1 MQSSTS
7 SWRRRLLPTCLLPL
21 LAACLAGPAQAS
33 EFSVSPVRAELRAG
47 ALSET
52 ITVTNRGN
60 TPLRVGVKIMEWT
73 QDAQGQDVYRDTGDL
88 VYFPRQM
95 ELEPEGKRLVRVGA
109 KTPAAGVERTY
120 RMFIEEL
127 PEPSADAAH
136 AQVAVYFRFGVPIFL
151 TPVAPHGEPEIGEPS
166 VEHGKLSLTVRNPG
180 NQHVRIL
187 KLVVSDAA
195 GFSREI
201 AGWYSLAGS
210 QRTYAL
216 DLPREVCR
224 RAPTLS
230 VAVEGEGLRAD
241 RKLHVDPARCS

>member
-1 MQSSTS
+1 MKQFVV
-7 SWRRRLLPTCLLPL
+7 PL
-21 LAACLAGPAQAS
+21 LAAVLASAVSAS

-52 ITVTNRGN
+52 ITVTNRGDN
-60 TPLRVGVKIMEWT
+60 RIRVGVKVMQWT
-73 QDAQGQDVYRDTGDL
+73 QDAQGQDVYLESPDL

-109 KTPAAGVERTY
+109 KAPAGAVERSY

-127 PEPSADAAH
+127 PEASPDAAR
-136 AQVAVYFRFGVPIFL
+136 AQVSVYFRFGVPIFL
-151 TPVAPHGEPEIGEPS
+151 APAAGHAEPEFGEPS
-166 VEHGKLSLTVRNPG
+166 VANGRLSLTVKNPG
-180 NQHVRIL
+180 NQHFRL
-187 KLVVSDAA
+187 LRMVVSDGA

-201 AGWYSLAGS
+201 AGWYSLPGT

-224 RAPTLS
+224 RSPTLD
-230 VAVEGEGLRAD
+230 VAIEGEGVRAD
-241 RKLHVDPARCS
+241 RKLHVDAAHCS